1 MTVPLRRKKSVS
13 FETSV
18 VRVILIPTRQELM
31 KILMD
36 DPIWWSSDDYIL
48 FKTNALEELRELM
61 SRHAHLDPKMA
72 TRLLYQPEYDVEFN
86 ELSENAQH
94 QPFRCLEHP
103 KDVNS
108 NQYDV
113 ESGYCMA

>member
-1 MTVPLRRKKSVS
+1 MTVPLRRKKVS

-31 KILMD
+31 KVLMD

-72 TRLLYQPEYDVEFN
+72 SRLLYQPEYDSEFN
-86 ELSENAQH
+86 DLSENALHH
-94 QPFRCLEHP
+94 QFRCLEHP
-103 KDVNS
+103 MDVNS